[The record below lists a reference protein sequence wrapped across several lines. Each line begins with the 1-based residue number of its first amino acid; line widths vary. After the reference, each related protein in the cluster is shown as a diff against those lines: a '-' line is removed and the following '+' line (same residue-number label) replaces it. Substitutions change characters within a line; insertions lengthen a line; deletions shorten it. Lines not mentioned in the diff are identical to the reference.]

1 MSITQN
7 LDLSIELKG
16 AIMLFIMELIVKQI
30 HSLLLK
36 NKKTVAVAESCT
48 GGLLSNLLT
57 YIGGSSK
64 YFILGVVAY
73 SNKSKE
79 DILNIPSAFMVKKG
93 AVSADAA
100 KKMAQNIRKT
110 AKSDFGIGITGIAGP
125 SGATPH
131 KPIGTVFIAVSG
143 KNKTICEKFHFTG
156 NRSAIRKK
164 SALKGLE
171 LLKNSLIT

>member
-1 MSITQN
+1 
-7 LDLSIELKG
+7 
-16 AIMLFIMELIVKQI
+16 MLFIMELIVKQI

-48 GGLLSNLLT
+48 GGLLSELLT

-64 YFILGVVAY
+64 LFILGVIAY
-73 SNKSKE
+73 NNKVKA
-79 DILNIPSAFMVKKG
+79 DILKVPAGILAKNG
-93 AVSADAA
+93 AVSADVA

-131 KPIGTVFIAVSG
+131 KPIGTVFIAVSA
-143 KNKTICEKFHFTG
+143 KNKTICNKFHFTG
-156 NRSAIRKK
+156 NRAVIRKK
-164 SALKGLE
+164 AALKALE